1 MGPPKVLGETTP
13 SNIFTTARI
22 VSLLISHVLD
32 IDPMTASHGFLLSI
46 IVFPAGDTPIR
57 YVDSSSPQIFFALD
71 NLGLI
76 EDASFPHPS
85 RQSLQFPCLCCQ
97 LLLVLSLPI

>member
-76 EDASFPHPS
+76 RRCFLSAPLSTIASI
-85 RQSLQFPCLCCQ
+85 
-97 LLLVLSLPI
+97 SLPLLSAIIG